1 MSLYDELGVPKDAD
15 SGTIKRAYRRKA
27 QKLHPD
33 KAGGDKDKFHAVQ
46 KAYDVLC
53 DDSRRARYDATGED
67 GQIDKQGELTS
78 RLARLFLSMIESQ
91 DVDHADIMRLMKESL
106 GIARGKTQDEIR
118 AVDQRI
124 AKYERTKKRVGK
136 KGEAGDNLFVQMLD
150 GQISILRRGIELGKA
165 EIENVNAMLKML
177 DDYFYTA
184 DAKMG
189 NQATMMSLMQMAAGA
204 EGMACRGR

>member
-91 DVDHADIMRLMKESL
+91 DVDHADIMRLMKEL
-106 GIARGKTQDEIR
+106 GYRQGKDAGRNPSGRSTHCKVRAHEKARRKE
-118 AVDQRI
+118 
-124 AKYERTKKRVGK
+124 
-136 KGEAGDNLFVQMLD
+136 
-150 GQISILRRGIELGKA
+150 RRG
-165 EIENVNAMLKML
+165 
-177 DDYFYTA
+177 
-184 DAKMG
+184 
-189 NQATMMSLMQMAAGA
+189 
-204 EGMACRGR
+204 RR